1 MPVVDYYSVYMV
13 QDGDLVDEDVAIVE
27 PQQAQSVRSGDY
39 SFSRSKYL
47 LATQVYKD
55 YKTEFY
61 GGCQFKQ
68 QQKLLVPLLSSCGYT
83 PRKSAVRANR
93 IEWEHIV
100 PAWVFGHQ
108 LQCWQN
114 GGRAH
119 CRDTSKAFRQMEAD
133 LHNLVPAI
141 GEINGDRSNFRYQ
154 MIPGEARMYGN
165 KVNMEIDF
173 PQRTA
178 EPPDN
183 VWGDAARASLY
194 MRDRYGLKLG
204 DAQEK
209 LFRAWNNLDPVDQ
222 WEQQRNR
229 LITQLQGNDNPY
241 VTHYRKLGDNADS
254 PSTPLGKT
262 AEAQDWVDRLYA
274 LVMQHKD
281 KLPYAVVS
289 LITLLYLGYV
299 QFRRRKASRKTKAG

>member
-1 MPVVDYYSVYMV
+1 MLLVDYGLFTENIAV
-13 QDGDLVDEDVAIVE
+13 VE
-27 PQQAQSVRSGDY
+27 QPLQQALSGERW

-47 LATQVYKD
+47 LTTQVYRD
-55 YKTEFY
+55 YHTDFY
-61 GGCQFKQ
+61 GGCEFRQ
-68 QQKLLVPLLSSCGYT
+68 QQKRLVAVLSSCGYV
-83 PRKSAVRANR
+83 PRKDATRAKR

-100 PAWVFGHQ
+100 PAWAFGHQ
-108 LQCWQN
+108 LRCWQQ
-114 GGRAH
+114 GGRKN
-119 CRDTSKAFRQMEAD
+119 CRTNNAAFRQMEAD
-133 LHNLVPAI
+133 MHNLVPAI
-141 GEINGDRSNFRYQ
+141 GELNNDRSNFRYQ
-154 MIPGEARMYGN
+154 MIAGEPRAYGR

-173 PQRTA
+173 QQRTA

-209 LFRAWNNLDPVDQ
+209 LFRTWNNLDPVDA

-241 VTHYRKLGDNADS
+241 VTHYRKLDAASAPAVFSDGGVVVQLDR
-254 PSTPLGKT
+254 
-262 AEAQDWVDRLYA
+262 VDQLYL
-274 LVMQHKD
+274 LVFQHRD

-289 LITLLYLGYV
+289 LATLVYLGYL
-299 QFRRRKASRKTKAG
+299 QAKRRRRTRVKTTGKSR

>member
-1 MPVVDYYSVYMV
+1 MLLVDY
-13 QDGDLVDEDVAIVE
+13 GLFTENIAIVE
-27 PQQAQSVRSGDY
+27 QPLQQALSGERW

-47 LATQVYKD
+47 LATQVYRD
-55 YKTEFY
+55 YHTDFY
-61 GGCQFKQ
+61 GGCKFRQ
-68 QQKLLVPLLSSCGYT
+68 QQKRLVVVLSSCGYV
-83 PRKSAVRANR
+83 PRKDANRAKR

-108 LQCWQN
+108 LRCWQQ
-114 GGRAH
+114 GGRKN
-119 CRDTSKAFRQMEAD
+119 CRTNNAAFRQMEAD
-133 LHNLVPAI
+133 MHNLVPAI
-141 GEINGDRSNFRYQ
+141 GELNNDRSNFRYQ
-154 MIPGEARMYGN
+154 MISGEPRAYGR

-173 PQRTA
+173 QQRTA

-209 LFRAWNNLDPVDQ
+209 LFRTWNNLDPVDA

-241 VTHYRKLGDNADS
+241 VTHYRKLDATSAPAVFSDGGAVVQLD
-254 PSTPLGKT
+254 G
-262 AEAQDWVDRLYA
+262 VDQFYL
-274 LVMQHKD
+274 LVFQHRD

-289 LITLLYLGYV
+289 LATLVYLGYL
-299 QFRRRKASRKTKAG
+299 QAKRRRRTRVKTTGKAR